1 MTFDRRGILW
11 DAING
16 KTPPSPAAALMGWT
30 FRAVDPD
37 AGTLEI
43 GFALDERFTNPVGS
57 IQGGFVA
64 AMLDDTLG
72 PALVAMLDPD
82 QFAPTV
88 SLNVQ
93 YLAPALPGE
102 FVGYGRVVKRG
113 GGRSPSSKDIS
124 SMPRARRW
132 RRPPRRASSALCVES
147 SPYELNRIHSAGTTT
162 IERPGYSIRVKV
174 AL

>member
-1 MTFDRRGILW
+1 MTFDRQGILW

-16 KTPPSPAAALMGWT
+16 RTPPSPAAELLAWT

-37 AGTLEI
+37 AGTLEV

-72 PALVAMLDPD
+72 PALVATLEPN

-88 SLNVQ
+88 SLTLQ

-102 FVGYGRVVKRG
+102 FVGYGRVVKK
-113 GGRSPSSKDIS
+113 GREIAFLEGYLVDAK
-124 SMPRARRW
+124 
-132 RRPPRRASSALCVES
+132 
-147 SPYELNRIHSAGTTT
+147 GTTVAT
-162 IERPGYSIRVKV
+162 AAATSVIRT
-174 AL
+174 LR

>member
-1 MTFDRRGILW
+1 MTFDRQGVLW

-37 AGTLEI
+37 EGTLEI

-72 PALVAMLDPD
+72 PALVATLAPD

-88 SLNVQ
+88 SLTVQ
-93 YLAPALPGE
+93 YLAPALPGT
-102 FVGYGRVVKRG
+102 FVGHGRVVKRG
-113 GGRSPSSKDIS
+113 REIAFLEGHLVD
-124 SMPRARRW
+124 AQ
-132 RRPPRRASSALCVES
+132 
-147 SPYELNRIHSAGTTT
+147 GTTVAT
-162 IERPGYSIRVKV
+162 ATATSVIRT
-174 AL
+174 LR